1 MNAMNVMNEKAQNRM
16 QKHDSNSTEALDN
29 AARTV
34 APAVDVY
41 EGKDETWLVADLPGV
56 TKEVL
61 TIEIENGELRFRA
74 KAKPFLE
81 EEDKFQWAR
90 AFRIP
95 TGIDGDK
102 VTADLREGVLVLK
115 LPKPAEL
122 KPRKI
127 EVRTVT

>member
-1 MNAMNVMNEKAQNRM
+1 MNTQLQNR
-16 QKHDSNSTEALDN
+16 NGNEALEQTN
-29 AARTV
+29 TRTF
-34 APAVDVY
+34 APPVDVY

-56 TKEVL
+56 SKDGL
-61 TIEIENGELRFRA
+61 TIEIENNELRFRA
-74 KAKPFLE
+74 QARPFLDGE
-81 EEDKFQWAR
+81 AEFQWAR

-95 TGIDGDK
+95 TGVDGDK

-127 EVRTVT
+127 EVRTA

>member
-1 MNAMNVMNEKAQNRM
+1 MSDTNM
-16 QKHDSNSTEALDN
+16 QKHNSEALEN
-29 AARTV
+29 NARTF
-34 APAVDVY
+34 APPVDVY

-56 TKEVL
+56 AKDAL
-61 TIEIENGELRFRA
+61 HIEIENGELRFRA
-74 KAKPFLE
+74 MARPFVDGE
-81 EEDKFQWAR
+81 EEFQWAR

-122 KPRKI
+122 KPRRI
-127 EVRTVT
+127 EVRAS

>member
-1 MNAMNVMNEKAQNRM
+1 MSNENTQMTTQRN
-16 QKHDSNSTEALDN
+16 TEALETH
-29 AARTV
+29 ARTF
-34 APAVDVY
+34 APPVDVY
-41 EGKDETWLVADLPGV
+41 EGRDETWLVADLPGV
-56 TKEVL
+56 SKDAL
-61 TIEIENGELRFRA
+61 NIEIENNELRFRA

-81 EEDKFQWAR
+81 GEEPFEWAR

-127 EVRTVT
+127 EVRGA

>member
-1 MNAMNVMNEKAQNRM
+1 MTDTQM
-16 QKHDSNSTEALDN
+16 QKHTEGLADD
-29 AARTV
+29 ARTF
-34 APAVDVY
+34 APLVDVY
-41 EGKDETWLVADLPGV
+41 EGKEETWLVADLPGV
-56 TKEVL
+56 AKDAL
-61 TIEIENGELRFRA
+61 HIEIENGELRFRA
-74 KAKPFLE
+74 KARPFVE
-81 EEDKFQWAR
+81 GDEPFQWAR

-127 EVRTVT
+127 DVRGA

>member
-1 MNAMNVMNEKAQNRM
+1 MSTMSTM
-16 QKHDSNSTEALDN
+16 SNDKNMTTQRNTEALEN
-29 AARTV
+29 HARTF
-34 APAVDVY
+34 APPVDVY
-41 EGKDETWLVADLPGV
+41 EGRDETWLVADLPGV
-56 TKEVL
+56 SKDAL

-74 KAKPFLE
+74 KARPFLE
-81 EEDKFQWAR
+81 NEEAFEWAR

-127 EVRTVT
+127 EVRGA